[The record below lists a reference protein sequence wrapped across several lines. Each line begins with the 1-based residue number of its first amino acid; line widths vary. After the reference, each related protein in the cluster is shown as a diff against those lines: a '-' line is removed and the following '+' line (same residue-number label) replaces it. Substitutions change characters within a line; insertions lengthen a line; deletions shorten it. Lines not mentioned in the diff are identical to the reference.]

1 MDTKGNTRLTPPAIR
16 NVSCSHPRYSGNI
29 IDNIGPNDT
38 IQALFVIVL
47 TFLIIMA
54 NLTVIIVINSRR
66 YAPYLHPQVN
76 YSCFVSQCKNA
87 LYSFAFS
94 LVIY

>member
-16 NVSCSHPRYSGNI
+16 NVSCLHPRYSGNI

-47 TFLIIMA
+47 TILIIIA

-66 YAPYLHPQVN
+66 YAPYLHPQV
-76 YSCFVSQCKNA
+76 
-87 LYSFAFS
+87 SFDKPFTQ
-94 LVIY
+94 IPNFEKKF